1 MNKAAINDQKD
12 EMSQSSFLVFV
23 QLVFKKQVYIHDN
36 TKEFNTLRPDF
47 WLTALKVVC
56 VGNDQ

>member
-47 WLTALKVVC
+47 
-56 VGNDQ
+56 